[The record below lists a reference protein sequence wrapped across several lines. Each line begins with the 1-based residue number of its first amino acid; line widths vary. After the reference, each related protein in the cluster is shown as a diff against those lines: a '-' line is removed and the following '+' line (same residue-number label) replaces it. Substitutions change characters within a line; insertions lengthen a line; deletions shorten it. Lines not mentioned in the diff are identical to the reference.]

1 MELYIKVAIRTE
13 AGIVEKKISM
23 ADIIG
28 EFFGFNECGGI
39 NPANPD
45 IWASLSVF
53 YDEDLYAYKAGP
65 EVSLRVAGL
74 TKGAVVAMVKSEQ
87 GGMTPNRPEILI
99 GGESSDKKVYPLAGV
114 SLESLVG
121 EGSLRFRSRL
131 EIGNRPAERIGV
143 MDGGIV
149 AISDTS
155 ISGEE
160 RKTNFNV
167 PTSVREFTEKLDNNE
182 AGPVTSTACADVAG
196 LKAKKSSK
204 EEKQIT
210 DVYKMLDRDAI
221 KADCVTKAD
230 IRERLVR
237 CGEEDLFEGVD
248 ELSDEDVEN
257 GFYIVATDSS
267 DAPYMALEVQ
277 RIDAIADLGIPGIPS
292 TDEEAGER
300 ARRMGIPFINDIPGV
315 DKDRFVDTPENREL
329 VRKFYEERKRNFRVN
344 FSLSG
349 SIVIPSFSAEKAKSL
364 IEDGVSNKDE
374 QVLQDVFNVLRGHLE
389 HLSIDDVEEED

>member
-65 EVSLRVAGL
+65 EVSLRVAGP
-74 TKGAVVAMVKSEQ
+74 TKGAVVAMVKAEQ
-87 GGMTPNRPEILI
+87 GGLTPNRPEILI

-121 EGSLRFRSRL
+121 EENLRFRSRL
-131 EIGNRPAERIGV
+131 EIGNRPAEKIGV

-155 ISGEE
+155 LSGEE

-182 AGPVTSTACADVAG
+182 AGPVTPTACADVAG

-210 DVYKMLDRDAI
+210 DVYKMLNRDAI

-329 VRKFYEERKRNFRVN
+329 VRKFYKERKKNFRVN

-374 QVLQDVFNVLRGHLE
+374 QVLQDIFNVLRGHLE
-389 HLSIDDVEEED
+389 HLSIDDVEED

>member
-65 EVSLRVAGL
+65 EVSLRVAGP
-74 TKGAVVAMVKSEQ
+74 TKGAVVAMVKAEQ

-114 SLESLVG
+114 SLETLVG
-121 EGSLRFRSRL
+121 EEKLWYKSRL
-131 EIGNRPAERIGV
+131 EIGSRPAERVGMMEGEAV
-143 MDGGIV
+143 ALSQTVLSDGERNTDIH
-149 AISDTS
+149 ILTS
-155 ISGEE
+155 ARDVTESLS
-160 RKTNFNV
+160 R
-167 PTSVREFTEKLDNNE
+167 SVKVDDEAVEPKLDGE
-182 AGPVTSTACADVAG
+182 AAAV
-196 LKAKKSSK
+196 KNQ
-204 EEKQIT
+204 KQNPID
-210 DVYKMLDRDAI
+210 DVYKMIDRDAV
-221 KADCVTKAD
+221 KADCVTKRE
-230 IRERLVR
+230 IRERLAR
-237 CGEEDLFEGVD
+237 YGEEDLFKDID
-248 ELSDEDVEN
+248 ELSDEEVEN
-257 GFYIVATDSS
+257 GFYIVQTDAS
-267 DAPYMALEVQ
+267 DSPYMALEVQ
-277 RIDAIADLGIPGIPS
+277 RIDAIADLGIPGIPA

-300 ARRMGIPFINDIPGV
+300 ARRVGIPFINDIPGV

-329 VRKFYEERKRNFRVN
+329 VQKFYEKKNFRVN

-349 SIVIPSFSAEKAKSL
+349 SMVIPAASVEAARKL
-364 IEDGVSNKDE
+364 VQDGINEGDE
-374 QVLQDVFNVLRGHLE
+374 SILQDIFNVLRE
-389 HLSIDDVEEED
+389 HLNHRDVSVNDVEEED

>member
-39 NPANPD
+39 NPANTD

-65 EVSLRVAGL
+65 EVFLRVAGPN
-74 TKGAVVAMVKSEQ
+74 KGAVVAMVKSEQ
-87 GGMTPNRPEILI
+87 GGMTLNRPEILI

>member
-65 EVSLRVAGL
+65 EVSLRVAGP
-74 TKGAVVAMVKSEQ
+74 TKGAVVAMVKAEQ

-114 SLESLVG
+114 SLETLVG
-121 EGSLRFRSRL
+121 EEKLWYKSRL
-131 EIGNRPAERIGV
+131 EIGSRPAERVGMMEGEAV
-143 MDGGIV
+143 ALSQTVLSDGERNTDIH
-149 AISDTS
+149 ILTS
-155 ISGEE
+155 ARDVTESLS
-160 RKTNFNV
+160 R
-167 PTSVREFTEKLDNNE
+167 SVKVDDEAVEPKLDGE
-182 AGPVTSTACADVAG
+182 AAAV
-196 LKAKKSSK
+196 KNQ
-204 EEKQIT
+204 KQNPID
-210 DVYKMLDRDAI
+210 DVYKMIDRDAV
-221 KADCVTKAD
+221 KADCVTKRE
-230 IRERLVR
+230 ILERLAR
-237 CGEEDLFEGVD
+237 YGEEDLFKDID
-248 ELSDEDVEN
+248 ELSDEEVEN
-257 GFYIVATDSS
+257 GFYIVQTDAS
-267 DAPYMALEVQ
+267 DSPYMALEVQ
-277 RIDAIADLGIPGIPS
+277 RIDAIADLGIPGIPA

-300 ARRMGIPFINDIPGV
+300 ARRVGIPFINDIPGV

-329 VRKFYEERKRNFRVN
+329 VQKFYEKKNFRVN

-349 SIVIPSFSAEKAKSL
+349 SMVIPAASVEAARKLVQYGINE
-364 IEDGVSNKDE
+364 GDE
-374 QVLQDVFNVLRGHLE
+374 SILQDIFNVLRGHLE

>member
-13 AGIVEKKISM
+13 AGIAEKKISM

-39 NPANPD
+39 NPANTD

-65 EVSLRVAGL
+65 EVFLRVAGPN
-74 TKGAVVAMVKSEQ
+74 KGAVVAMVKSEQ

-300 ARRMGIPFINDIPGV
+300 ARRVGIPFINDIPGV
-315 DKDRFVDTPENREL
+315 DKDRFVDIPENREL

>member
-13 AGIVEKKISM
+13 AGIVEKIISM

-28 EFFGFNECGGI
+28 EFFTFNECGGI

-45 IWASLSVF
+45 TWASLSVF

-65 EVSLRVAGL
+65 EVFLRVAGSN
-74 TKGAVVAMVKSEQ
+74 KGAVVAMVKSEQ

-160 RKTNFNV
+160 RKTDFNV

>member
-28 EFFGFNECGGI
+28 EFFSFNECGGI

-65 EVSLRVAGL
+65 EVFLRVAGP
-74 TKGAVVAMVKSEQ
+74 TKGAVVAMVKAEQ

-121 EGSLRFRSRL
+121 ELRFRSRL
-131 EIGNRPAERIGV
+131 EIGNRPAEKIGV

-329 VRKFYEERKRNFRVN
+329 VRKFYEERKKNFRVN

-374 QVLQDVFNVLRGHLE
+374 QVLQDIFNVLRGHLE

>member
-1 MELYIKVAIRTE
+1 MGLYIKVAIRTE

-65 EVSLRVAGL
+65 EVSLRVAGP
-74 TKGAVVAMVKSEQ
+74 TKGAVVAMVKAEQ
-87 GGMTPNRPEILI
+87 GGLTPNRPEILI

-143 MDGGIV
+143 MDGSIV

-329 VRKFYEERKRNFRVN
+329 VRKFYEERKKNFRVN

-374 QVLQDVFNVLRGHLE
+374 QVLQDIFNVLRGHLE

>member
-39 NPANPD
+39 NPENPD

-65 EVSLRVAGL
+65 EISLRVAGPN
-74 TKGAVVAMVKSEQ
+74 KGAVVAMVKSEQ

-114 SLESLVG
+114 SLETLVG
-121 EGSLRFRSRL
+121 EEKLWYKSRL
-131 EIGNRPAERIGV
+131 EIGSRPAERVGMMEGEAV
-143 MDGGIV
+143 ALSQTVLSDGERNTDIH
-149 AISDTS
+149 ILTS
-155 ISGEE
+155 ARDVTESLS
-160 RKTNFNV
+160 R
-167 PTSVREFTEKLDNNE
+167 SVKVDDEAVEPKLDGE
-182 AGPVTSTACADVAG
+182 AAAV
-196 LKAKKSSK
+196 KKQ
-204 EEKQIT
+204 KQNPID
-210 DVYKMLDRDAI
+210 DVYKMIDRDAV
-221 KADCVTKAD
+221 KADCVTKRE
-230 IRERLVR
+230 ILERLAR
-237 CGEEDLFEGVD
+237 YGEEDLFKDID
-248 ELSDEDVEN
+248 ELSDEEVEN
-257 GFYIVATDSS
+257 GFYIVQTDAS
-267 DAPYMALEVQ
+267 DSPYMALEVQ
-277 RIDAIADLGIPGIPS
+277 RIDAIADLGIPGIPA

-300 ARRMGIPFINDIPGV
+300 AQRVGIPFINDIPGV

-329 VRKFYEERKRNFRVN
+329 VQKFYEKKNFRVN

-349 SIVIPSFSAEKAKSL
+349 SMVIPAASVEAARKL
-364 IEDGVSNKDE
+364 VQDGINEGDE
-374 QVLQDVFNVLRGHLE
+374 SILQDIFNVLRGHLE

>member
-65 EVSLRVAGL
+65 EVSLRVAGP
-74 TKGAVVAMVKSEQ
+74 TKGAVVAMVKAEQ

-114 SLESLVG
+114 SLETLVG
-121 EGSLRFRSRL
+121 EEKLWYKSRL
-131 EIGNRPAERIGV
+131 EIGSRPAERVGMMEGEAV
-143 MDGGIV
+143 ALSQTVLSDGERNTDIH
-149 AISDTS
+149 ILTS
-155 ISGEE
+155 ARDVTESLS
-160 RKTNFNV
+160 R
-167 PTSVREFTEKLDNNE
+167 SVKVDDEAVEPKLDGE
-182 AGPVTSTACADVAG
+182 AAAV
-196 LKAKKSSK
+196 KNQ
-204 EEKQIT
+204 KQNPID
-210 DVYKMLDRDAI
+210 DVYKMIDRDAV
-221 KADCVTKAD
+221 KADCVTKRE
-230 IRERLVR
+230 IRERLAR
-237 CGEEDLFEGVD
+237 YGEEDLFKDID
-248 ELSDEDVEN
+248 ELSDEEVEN
-257 GFYIVATDSS
+257 GFYIVQTDAS
-267 DAPYMALEVQ
+267 DSPYMALEVQ
-277 RIDAIADLGIPGIPS
+277 RIDAIADLGIPGIPA

-300 ARRMGIPFINDIPGV
+300 ARRVGIPFINDIPGV

-329 VRKFYEERKRNFRVN
+329 VQKFYEKKNFRVN

-349 SIVIPSFSAEKAKSL
+349 SMVIPAASVEAARKL
-364 IEDGVSNKDE
+364 VQDGINEGDE
-374 QVLQDVFNVLRGHLE
+374 SILQDIFNVLRGHLE

>member
-65 EVSLRVAGL
+65 EVSLRVAGP
-74 TKGAVVAMVKSEQ
+74 TKGAVVAMVKAEQ

-114 SLESLVG
+114 SLETLVG
-121 EGSLRFRSRL
+121 EEKLWYKSRL
-131 EIGNRPAERIGV
+131 EIGSRPAERVGMMEGEAV
-143 MDGGIV
+143 ALSQTVLSDGERNTDIH
-149 AISDTS
+149 ILTS
-155 ISGEE
+155 ARDVTESLS
-160 RKTNFNV
+160 R
-167 PTSVREFTEKLDNNE
+167 SVKVDDEAVEPKLDGE
-182 AGPVTSTACADVAG
+182 AAAV
-196 LKAKKSSK
+196 KNQ
-204 EEKQIT
+204 KQNPID
-210 DVYKMLDRDAI
+210 DVYKMIDRDAV
-221 KADCVTKAD
+221 KADCVTKRE
-230 IRERLVR
+230 IRERLAR
-237 CGEEDLFEGVD
+237 YGEEDLFKDID
-248 ELSDEDVEN
+248 ELSDEEVEN
-257 GFYIVATDSS
+257 GFYIVQTDAS
-267 DAPYMALEVQ
+267 DSPYMALEVQ
-277 RIDAIADLGIPGIPS
+277 RIDAIADLGIPGIPA

-300 ARRMGIPFINDIPGV
+300 ARRVGIPFINDIPGV

-329 VRKFYEERKRNFRVN
+329 VQKFYEKKNFRVN

-349 SIVIPSFSAEKAKSL
+349 SMVIPAASVEAARKL
-364 IEDGVSNKDE
+364 VQDGINEGDE
-374 QVLQDVFNVLRGHLE
+374 SILQDIFNVLRGHLE
-389 HLSIDDVEEED
+389 HLSIDDVEED

>member
-39 NPANPD
+39 NPANTD

-65 EVSLRVAGL
+65 EVFLRVAGPN
-74 TKGAVVAMVKSEQ
+74 KGAVVAMVKSEQ
-87 GGMTPNRPEILI
+87 DGMTPNRPEILI

>member
-65 EVSLRVAGL
+65 EVSLRVAGP
-74 TKGAVVAMVKSEQ
+74 TKGAVVAMVKAEQ
-87 GGMTPNRPEILI
+87 GGLTPNRPEILI

-121 EGSLRFRSRL
+121 EESLRFRSRL
-131 EIGNRPAERIGV
+131 EIGNRPAEKIGV

-160 RKTNFNV
+160 RKTKFNV

>member
-39 NPANPD
+39 NPANTD

-65 EVSLRVAGL
+65 EVFLRVAGPN
-74 TKGAVVAMVKSEQ
+74 KGAVVAMVKSEQ

>member
-65 EVSLRVAGL
+65 EVSLRVAGP
-74 TKGAVVAMVKSEQ
+74 TKGAVVAMVKAEQ
-87 GGMTPNRPEILI
+87 GGLTPNRPEILI

-160 RKTNFNV
+160 RKTKFNV
-167 PTSVREFTEKLDNNE
+167 PTSVREFAEKLDNNE

-329 VRKFYEERKRNFRVN
+329 VRKFYEERKKNFRVN

-374 QVLQDVFNVLRGHLE
+374 QVLQDIFNVLRGHLE

>member
-65 EVSLRVAGL
+65 EVSLRVAGP
-74 TKGAVVAMVKSEQ
+74 TKGAVVAMVKAEQ
-87 GGMTPNRPEILI
+87 GGLTPNRPEILI

-121 EGSLRFRSRL
+121 EERLRFRSRL
-131 EIGNRPAERIGV
+131 EIGNRPAEKIGV

-329 VRKFYEERKRNFRVN
+329 VRKFYEERKKNFRVN

-374 QVLQDVFNVLRGHLE
+374 QVLQDIFNVLRGHLE

>member
-65 EVSLRVAGL
+65 EVSLRVAGP
-74 TKGAVVAMVKSEQ
+74 TKGAVVAMVKAEQ

-114 SLESLVG
+114 SLETLVG
-121 EGSLRFRSRL
+121 EEKLWYKSRL
-131 EIGNRPAERIGV
+131 EIGSRPAERVGMMEGEAV
-143 MDGGIV
+143 ALSQTVLSDGERNTDIH
-149 AISDTS
+149 ILTS
-155 ISGEE
+155 ARDVTESLS
-160 RKTNFNV
+160 R
-167 PTSVREFTEKLDNNE
+167 SVKVDDEVVEPKLDGE
-182 AGPVTSTACADVAG
+182 AAAV
-196 LKAKKSSK
+196 KNQ
-204 EEKQIT
+204 KQNPID
-210 DVYKMLDRDAI
+210 DVYKMIDRDAV
-221 KADCVTKAD
+221 KADCVTKRE
-230 IRERLVR
+230 IRERLAR
-237 CGEEDLFEGVD
+237 YGEEDLFKDID
-248 ELSDEDVEN
+248 ELSDEEVEN
-257 GFYIVATDSS
+257 GFYIVQTDAS
-267 DAPYMALEVQ
+267 DSPYMALEVQ
-277 RIDAIADLGIPGIPS
+277 RIDAIADLGIPGIPA

-300 ARRMGIPFINDIPGV
+300 ARRVGIPFINDIPGV

-329 VRKFYEERKRNFRVN
+329 VQKFYEKKNFRVN

-349 SIVIPSFSAEKAKSL
+349 SMVIPAASVEAARKL
-364 IEDGVSNKDE
+364 VQDGINEGDE
-374 QVLQDVFNVLRGHLE
+374 SILQDIFNVLRGHLE
-389 HLSIDDVEEED
+389 HLSIDDVEED

>member
-39 NPANPD
+39 NPANTD

-65 EVSLRVAGL
+65 EVFLRVAGPN
-74 TKGAVVAMVKSEQ
+74 KGAVVAMVKAEQ

-121 EGSLRFRSRL
+121 EESLRFRSRL
-131 EIGNRPAERIGV
+131 EIGNRPAEKIGV

-182 AGPVTSTACADVAG
+182 AGPVTSIACADVAG

-329 VRKFYEERKRNFRVN
+329 VRKFYEERKRIPRQLQ
-344 FSLSG
+344 SL
-349 SIVIPSFSAEKAKSL
+349 
-364 IEDGVSNKDE
+364 GVYCYS
-374 QVLQDVFNVLRGHLE
+374 VLLCGESKESD
-389 HLSIDDVEEED
+389 

>member
-28 EFFGFNECGGI
+28 EFFSFNECGGI

-65 EVSLRVAGL
+65 EVFLRVAGP
-74 TKGAVVAMVKSEQ
+74 TKGAVVAMVKAEQ

-121 EGSLRFRSRL
+121 ELRFRSRL
-131 EIGNRPAERIGV
+131 EIGNRPAEKIGV

>member
-28 EFFGFNECGGI
+28 EFFSFNECGGI

-65 EVSLRVAGL
+65 EVFLRVAGP
-74 TKGAVVAMVKSEQ
+74 TKGAVVAMVKAEQ

-121 EGSLRFRSRL
+121 ELRFRSRL
-131 EIGNRPAERIGV
+131 EIGNRPAEKIGV

-374 QVLQDVFNVLRGHLE
+374 QVLQDIFNVLRGHLE

>member
-39 NPANPD
+39 NPANTD

-65 EVSLRVAGL
+65 EVFLRVAGPN
-74 TKGAVVAMVKSEQ
+74 KGAVVAMVKSEQ

-143 MDGGIV
+143 MDGDIV

>member
-65 EVSLRVAGL
+65 EVSLRVAGP
-74 TKGAVVAMVKSEQ
+74 TKGAVVAMVKAEQ

-114 SLESLVG
+114 SLETLVG
-121 EGSLRFRSRL
+121 EEKLWYKSRL
-131 EIGNRPAERIGV
+131 EIGSRPAERVGMMEGEAV
-143 MDGGIV
+143 ALSQTVLSDGERNTDIH
-149 AISDTS
+149 ILTS
-155 ISGEE
+155 ARDVTESLS
-160 RKTNFNV
+160 R
-167 PTSVREFTEKLDNNE
+167 SVKVDDEAVEPKLDGE
-182 AGPVTSTACADVAG
+182 AAAV
-196 LKAKKSSK
+196 KNQ
-204 EEKQIT
+204 KQNPID
-210 DVYKMLDRDAI
+210 DVYKMIDRDAV
-221 KADCVTKAD
+221 KADCVTKRE
-230 IRERLVR
+230 ILERLAR
-237 CGEEDLFEGVD
+237 YGEEDLFKDID
-248 ELSDEDVEN
+248 ELSDEEVEN
-257 GFYIVATDSS
+257 GFYIVQTDAS
-267 DAPYMALEVQ
+267 DSPYMALEVQ
-277 RIDAIADLGIPGIPS
+277 RIDAIADLGIPGIPA

-300 ARRMGIPFINDIPGV
+300 ARRVGIPFINDIPGV

-329 VRKFYEERKRNFRVN
+329 VQKFYEKKNFRVN

-349 SIVIPSFSAEKAKSL
+349 SMVIPAASVEAARKL
-364 IEDGVSNKDE
+364 VQDGINEGDE
-374 QVLQDVFNVLRGHLE
+374 SILQDIFNVLRGHLE